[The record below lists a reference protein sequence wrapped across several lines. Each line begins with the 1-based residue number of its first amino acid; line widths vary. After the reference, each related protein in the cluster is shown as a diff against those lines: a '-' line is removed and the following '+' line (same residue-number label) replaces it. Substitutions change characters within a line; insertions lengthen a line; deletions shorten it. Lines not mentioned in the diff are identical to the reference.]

1 MVGKRSLYSGRIRWN
16 FSRNE
21 RWREMTDIE
30 LKTLADLLERLIRK
44 EKVALTDSERMAA
57 IKLVNAADLLA
68 EQRRR
73 RI

>member
-1 MVGKRSLYSGRIRWN
+1 
-16 FSRNE
+16 
-21 RWREMTDIE
+21 MTDIE